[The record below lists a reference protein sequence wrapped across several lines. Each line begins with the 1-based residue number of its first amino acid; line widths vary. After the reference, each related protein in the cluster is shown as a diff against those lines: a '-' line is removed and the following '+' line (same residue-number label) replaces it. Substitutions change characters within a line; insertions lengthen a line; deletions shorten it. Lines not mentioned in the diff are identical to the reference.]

1 MADGEDH
8 GLRARWGEETGRAAG
23 EGNDQRKQVE
33 RGFLTWRFPAQT
45 KTEIGK
51 VRLHGVAKDAAV
63 LSAVPGE
70 PGKLIVPDSGPVI
83 VSIGRGKDGDGGPE
97 RASMEGMAEVAKA
110 SLVDFLLIGRGAE
123 VEQIELFPELPPDAA
138 DALAPRQLAPI
149 FQFWTSEW
157 KSPPGTDGTES
168 AFLAGWSGAKRGV
181 FLTDEIKEGLGR
193 FKSRGKRGAAG
204 ESQDRT
210 PAGKRATGH
219 GDRVR

>member
-1 MADGEDH
+1 MKPSF
-8 GLRARWGEETGRAAG
+8 ETIKAV
-23 EGNDQRKQVE
+23 N
-33 RGFLTWRFPAQT
+33 
-45 KTEIGK
+45 
-51 VRLHGVAKDAAV
+51 AV
-63 LSAVPGE
+63 LALTKDELEEFAYRVHH
-70 PGKLIVPDSGPVI
+70 
-83 VSIGRGKDGDGGPE
+83 VSP
-97 RASMEGMAEVAKA
+97 SKA
-110 SLVDFLLIGRGAE
+110 LR
-123 VEQIELFPELPPDAA
+123 IELFPELPPDAA